1 MLVLKGNKKYF
12 AKVKETF
19 HKAKV
24 SKVRNINKE
33 KFKELDLIIFNE
45 LKKMRF
51 ELAKEQRLPAYLIFS
66 DAPLSEISI
75 DKPINLNEF
84 SRINGVGEK
93 KLKRYGDL
101 FVEKINQIKS
111 KSNLKEENSVN

>member
-1 MLVLKGNKKYF
+1 
-12 AKVKETF
+12 
-19 HKAKV
+19 
-24 SKVRNINKE
+24 
-33 KFKELDLIIFNE
+33 
-45 LKKMRF
+45 MRF

-66 DAPLSEISI
+66 DATLSEISI